1 MSRLFL
7 ILGGVFV
14 AIIELVVFQFGFI
27 DFYITMVHVVPK
39 YRQSDSG
46 GAAWDIHEKTIR

>member
-1 MSRLFL
+1 M
-7 ILGGVFV
+7 